1 MQQAKMHLR
10 GSTQRSG
17 ANLAHQGGEQINPAI
32 FVATVEQFAHC
43 SPFARA
49 VTVDD
54 EINVPLV
61 LVLDQPNGRLAP
73 VQHPNIAALQKIQL
87 VKEHLSLTLRTH
99 TAICN
104 NTLLTSK
111 KAQVALTGGC
121 QAVRAVTRALRWRQQ
136 RGIDAEQAPFSQ
148 SDPA

>member
-1 MQQAKMHLR
+1 MRIA
-10 GSTQRSG
+10 
-17 ANLAHQGGEQINPAI
+17 AI
-32 FVATVEQFAHC
+32 
-43 SPFARA
+43 RA
-49 VTVDD
+49 CFTVDD

-136 RGIDAEQAPFSQ
+136 RCIDAEQAPLFTERSGLNPIR
-148 SDPA
+148 PASAQRSSSIRLGHATRRMLWPMSSR